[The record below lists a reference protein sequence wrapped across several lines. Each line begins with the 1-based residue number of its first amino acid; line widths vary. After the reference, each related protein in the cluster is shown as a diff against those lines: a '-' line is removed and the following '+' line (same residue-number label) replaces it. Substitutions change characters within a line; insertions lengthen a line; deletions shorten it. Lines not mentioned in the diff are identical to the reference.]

1 MVGRYRRTRAERIH
15 LVADEDPAYRTQ
27 VRRTF
32 DGRYRIAEA
41 ADSDAALEDIERYEG
56 RLAAVILSLTIP
68 GPGDFPV
75 LKALQREKK
84 FWDVPII
91 ATAPTDDPMEETAL
105 EMGADEFIGKPHSQK
120 KLLLRTIRAVKAPP
134 HKRGSIFCGRRPIRI
149 I

>member
-1 MVGRYRRTRAERIH
+1 MLQRWQWRPEREAGPLDGVCEPAEQIL

-56 RLAAVILSLTIP
+56 RLAAVILSLTLP

-75 LKALQREKK
+75 PSTMPPVWNR
-84 FWDVPII
+84 
-91 ATAPTDDPMEETAL
+91 
-105 EMGADEFIGKPHSQK
+105 FI
-120 KLLLRTIRAVKAPP
+120 PP
-134 HKRGSIFCGRRPIRI
+134 AIT
-149 I
+149 